1 MFENRLP
8 RGIRRGQVVSQ
19 WGAHGFEP
27 SMPRV
32 IIREAE
38 RVPMVAGLR
47 VGTAARRGAVTFV

>member
-8 RGIRRGQVVSQ
+8 RGIRRGRVVSQ
-19 WGAHGFEP
+19 WTHMGSNP